1 MTALTIPLP
10 DDLADAASRLAAARR
25 VPVERLVADLVA
37 AAVAEGAL
45 LAEPFVPH
53 NPSHRRIMA
62 ALERGPEAY
71 ETPREELHDRDRAR
85 AEAYAA
91 ARARLLAL
99 VDASEGRMGPEGWS
113 RSVARER

>member
-37 AAVAEGAL
+37 AAVAQAASEEAPAFVL
-45 LAEPFVPH
+45 ENAE
-53 NPSHRRIMA
+53 HRRIMA
-62 ALERGPEAY
+62 ALERTDASVA
-71 ETPREELHDRDRAR
+71 DKVS

-91 ARARLLAL
+91 ARVRLIAL
-99 VDASEGRMGPEGWS
+99 VDGSQGRMNPDGWS
-113 RSVARER
+113 RALVMSR